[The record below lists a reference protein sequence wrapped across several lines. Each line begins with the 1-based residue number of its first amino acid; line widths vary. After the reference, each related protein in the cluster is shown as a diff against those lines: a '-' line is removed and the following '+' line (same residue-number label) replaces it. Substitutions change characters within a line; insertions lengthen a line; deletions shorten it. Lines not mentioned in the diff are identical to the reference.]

1 MAGSAVIASA
11 MRICFRLE
19 CSRPPDGHAPLV
31 GGGEAGTGALTDH
44 VALELGECGKA
55 SRDFGSLLTAFT
67 LDELASFERAT
78 VTRPLA
84 ADFSNSS

>member
-1 MAGSAVIASA
+1 MDTKLLRHDGGVG
-11 MRICFRLE
+11 RHRLGHEDLFR
-19 CSRPPDGHAPLV
+19 R
-31 GGGEAGTGALTDH
+31 
-44 VALELGECGKA
+44 ECGKA